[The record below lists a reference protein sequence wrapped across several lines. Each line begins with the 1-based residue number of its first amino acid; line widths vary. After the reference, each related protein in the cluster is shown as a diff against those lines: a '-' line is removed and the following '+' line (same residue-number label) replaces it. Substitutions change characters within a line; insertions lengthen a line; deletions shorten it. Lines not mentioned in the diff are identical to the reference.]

1 MIYDGQRMVVTFL
14 RREGRHS
21 LRTRLCRLRAK
32 HTPHSASLAPQQPVR
47 LVLSVIPFC
56 RWKCK
61 MELPKGRGQSTWVK
75 SGRTDSNES
84 TTQLT
89 VSDFF
94 LKRDILHE
102 Y

>member
-1 MIYDGQRMVVTFL
+1 
-14 RREGRHS
+14 
-21 LRTRLCRLRAK
+21 
-32 HTPHSASLAPQQPVR
+32 
-47 LVLSVIPFC
+47 
-56 RWKCK
+56 

-102 Y
+102 YQKLDGVDFNKIYTVNKLNISWTIEKVNKWVVSCIENKMITD